1 MRSSIRSSSTHQLS
15 RAMRTKFISAAF
27 LGIMLLSSCSMW
39 TKKTDSSR
47 FFSDMKQTG
56 SMELEYATQFTVD
69 YYENGLSL
77 IEIADG
83 ESYLLVPEEGSVPE
97 NLPEDIT
104 VIHQPSEKIYLAAS
118 SAMDLFDSLD
128 SLENI
133 FATAT
138 PEKDW
143 GIDNVK
149 SAMQSGDILYA
160 GKYSAPDY
168 ELILDENCD
177 IAIESTMIYHSPE
190 IKEQLE
196 SFGIPVLIE
205 RSSYEAH
212 PLGRLEW
219 IKLYG
224 LLLGKED
231 EAESFFN
238 EKIQIL
244 DDVLQHGETGKT
256 AAFFYIGSNGYVN
269 IRKPGDYVSK
279 MIELAGGEYVFTT
292 ENTGKDENALST
304 MNMQFESFYDIAK
317 DADFLIYNGTVDGSL
332 TQMSQLIAKNPLMAD
347 FKAVQNGNVWCT
359 NKNMY
364 QQITGAA
371 EMIADFNKIFSGE
384 ASEDDLAFLYRLPQE
399 AD

>member
-1 MRSSIRSSSTHQLS
+1 
-15 RAMRTKFISAAF
+15 
-27 LGIMLLSSCSMW
+27 
-39 TKKTDSSR
+39 
-47 FFSDMKQTG
+47 
-56 SMELEYATQFTVD
+56 MELEYATQFTVD

-128 SLENI
+128 SLENVL
-133 FATAT
+133 ATAT

-143 GIDNVK
+143 VIDNVK

>member
-1 MRSSIRSSSTHQLS
+1 MKMKL
-15 RAMRTKFISAAF
+15 ISAAF
-27 LGIMLLSSCSMW
+27 LGVVLLSGCSLW
-39 TKKTDSSR
+39 TKKTNSSQ
-47 FFSDMKQTG
+47 FFADMKLLG

-83 ESYLLVPEEGSVPE
+83 ESYLLVPEDGEAPEG
-97 NLPEDIT
+97 LPEDIT
-104 VIHQPSEKIYLAAS
+104 VITQPSEKIYLAAS
-118 SAMDLFDSLD
+118 SVMDLLDGIDSLG
-128 SLENI
+128 SVR
-133 FATAT
+133 ATAT
-138 PEKDW
+138 TEKDW
-143 GIDNVK
+143 VIDNVK
-149 SAMQSGDILYA
+149 SAMKNGEILYA

-177 IAIESTMIYHSPE
+177 IAIESTMIYHAPE

-196 SFGIPVLIE
+196 AFGIPVLVE

-212 PLGRLEW
+212 PFGRLEW

-231 EAESFFN
+231 EAEAFFS
-238 EKIQIL
+238 EKTKIL
-244 DDVLQHGETGKT
+244 DNVLQHGDTGKT

-279 MIELAGGEYVFTT
+279 MIELAGGEYVFTA

-317 DADFLIYNGTVDGSL
+317 DADFLIYNGTVDGNL
-332 TQMSQLIAKNPLMAD
+332 TQMSQLIEKNPLMAD
-347 FKAVQNGNVWCT
+347 FKAVKNGNVWCT

-371 EMIADFNKIFSGE
+371 EMIADFNMIFSGE
-384 ASEDDLAFLYRLPQE
+384 ADEDNLAFLYKLPQE

>member
-143 GIDNVK
+143 VIDNVK

-371 EMIADFNKIFSGE
+371 EMIADFNKIFIGE

>member
-128 SLENI
+128 SLENVL
-133 FATAT
+133 ATAT

-143 GIDNVK
+143 VIDNVK

>member
-160 GKYSAPDY
+160 GIYSAPDY